1 MQRLLA
7 CVFLLIICTVITVSN
22 AEKSEN
28 VNQKD
33 NLDQNLYR
41 SFYTSDNRKI
51 SIYNDFTPPSNVFLF
66 RRYLSSLGQW
76 EMTLNNYNNGSDYKE
91 ESPDHILWKTFLD
104 PQFMEKS
111 KIGQKLI
118 RAVKHFKGD
127 KQGNDYHIYQAA
139 AKLVTR
145 SEIPKKSTD
154 TPSRDDDVSAIFYLT
169 GKWKKNDYGDIVF
182 YDDNNEIVSAVHPLA
197 FRMVMF
203 DSSIEHLYKPPAI
216 DRYDPLKTIHIKLT
230 KSSEKLR
237 NGIEYYKKK
246 FEHRRNIRNTK
257 LNDIA
262 PVSANRVLNVEKH
275 ITQRYVG
282 ENGKKI
288 YVLDNLFTPEEL
300 EGLRKLVEYKK
311 YFYADMQDD
320 GSDGVSWMAIFSVLD
335 FANSNLWK
343 IHQQVARHV
352 GSRTTYFPYDVSCN
366 LIRNN
371 HRTKVH
377 DDCSQAADQWTMVT
391 YLNPNWTAQMGG
403 ETAYFEKNT
412 DDSNYIA
419 EVRPRYGRSVI
430 FQSTIYHSARP
441 PSNDFDGIRYTFSV
455 KMAEDEAQARLN
467 RLSEDF
473 DFYNGN
479 MEVLSTI
486 RDTLR
491 RKASNKVEKRMRDM
505 VLGEDDESP
514 NENKKEEE
522 DDYPS
527 DEIDSLEAEAIAKD
541 EFEAMLKDYRSP
553 HRRLTTSENPA
564 ILKFRK
570 KLIKIIDQ
578 NRDNAAK
585 MAKLQDIVDKKLSN
599 SYQKRIELISQC
611 LQ

>member
-1 MQRLLA
+1 MVRLSRNIRNQWIYLF
-7 CVFLLIICTVITVSN
+7 VVVIIVIFGD
-22 AEKSEN
+22 AKKSKKSDET
-28 VNQKD
+28 KIRD
-33 NLDQNLYR
+33 DFDENLYR

-51 SIYNDFTPPSNVFLF
+51 SIYNNFTQPFSIYLF

-127 KQGNDYHIYQAA
+127 KQGNDYHIYQDA
-139 AKLVTR
+139 AKLVIR

-154 TPSRDDDVSAIFYLT
+154 TPSRDDDVSAIVYLT

-262 PVSANRVLNVEKH
+262 SVSANRVIDVEKY
-275 ITQRYVG
+275 ITRRYVG

-300 EGLRKLVEYKK
+300 EGLRKLVKYKE
-311 YFYADMQDD
+311 YFYTYIHDD
-320 GSDGVSWMAIFSVLD
+320 GSDGVSWMAIFSVQD

-343 IHQQVARHV
+343 IHQQVVNHV
-352 GSRTTYFPYDVSCN
+352 GSRDIYFPYDVSSN
-366 LIRNN
+366 MIRNN
-371 HRTKVH
+371 VNRRLHSDYLSIT
-377 DDCSQAADQWTMVT
+377 DQWTMVT
-391 YLNPNWTAQMGG
+391 YLNPNWIAQKGE
-403 ETAYFEKNT
+403 ETAYFESA
-412 DDSNYIA
+412 DDDNNYIT
-419 EVRPRYGRSVI
+419 EV
-430 FQSTIYHSARP
+430 
-441 PSNDFDGIRYTFSV
+441 
-455 KMAEDEAQARLN
+455 
-467 RLSEDF
+467 
-473 DFYNGN
+473 
-479 MEVLSTI
+479 
-486 RDTLR
+486 
-491 RKASNKVEKRMRDM
+491 
-505 VLGEDDESP
+505 
-514 NENKKEEE
+514 
-522 DDYPS
+522 
-527 DEIDSLEAEAIAKD
+527 
-541 EFEAMLKDYRSP
+541 
-553 HRRLTTSENPA
+553 
-564 ILKFRK
+564 
-570 KLIKIIDQ
+570 
-578 NRDNAAK
+578 
-585 MAKLQDIVDKKLSN
+585 
-599 SYQKRIELISQC
+599 
-611 LQ
+611 